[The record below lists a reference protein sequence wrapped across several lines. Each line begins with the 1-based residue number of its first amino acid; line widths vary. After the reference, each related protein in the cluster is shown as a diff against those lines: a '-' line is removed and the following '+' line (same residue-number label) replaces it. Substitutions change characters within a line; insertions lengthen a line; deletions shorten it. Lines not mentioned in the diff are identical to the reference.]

1 MLPGVAT
8 GWINIK
14 KDKPLINQWIALRR
28 DPQDTMV
35 CPAPGPQVD
44 HPTPDPTRKT
54 SWKCQETG

>member
-1 MLPGVAT
+1 MDKH
-8 GWINIK
+8 K